1 MPRKIRA
8 DTKNEALRGTRKQR
22 QILQMGLQNL
32 VGFVQTLFL

>member
-8 DTKNEALRGTRKQR
+8 DTKNEALRETRKQR